1 MKVFEMITDP
11 LLIIFCFAFILISG
25 ENFGGFYGM
34 YIFIGLQHGMVHS
47 ILAVMGII
55 LFIISKLLFGGR
67 FKRTVEPIINL
78 TGITFLV
85 ISIVLFFTRDREHFN
100 YPTFYQTLP
109 LIILC
114 LFALLAIIFIIR
126 NILKM
131 LSSNPGMF

>member
-1 MKVFEMITDP
+1 MKVSEIITHP

-47 ILAVMGII
+47 ILAVTGI
-55 LFIISKLLFGGR
+55 LLLLISALLFGGR
-67 FKRTVEPIINL
+67 LKNPVEPITNL
-78 TGITFLV
+78 SGIVLLV
-85 ISIVLFFTRDREHFN
+85 MSIVLFFTRDREHFN

-114 LFALLAIIFIIR
+114 LFALLSIIFIIR